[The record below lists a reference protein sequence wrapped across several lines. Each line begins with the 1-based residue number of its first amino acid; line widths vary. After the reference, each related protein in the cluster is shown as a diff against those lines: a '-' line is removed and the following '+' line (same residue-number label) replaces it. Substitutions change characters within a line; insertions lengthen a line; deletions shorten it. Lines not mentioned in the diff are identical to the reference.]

1 MNMRPSPLSPEIW
14 INNIFGSKAAAA
26 GAVIRRKS
34 RDVERF
40 VGREAFRQELDRRG
54 FQAIE
59 NAGQIIIFCNQE
71 EIRRFR

>member
-1 MNMRPSPLSPEIW
+1 MQMRPSPLAPEIW
-14 INNIFGSKAAAA
+14 LNDIFACKAAAR
-26 GAVIRRKS
+26 GEVIRRKS

-40 VGREAFRQELDRRG
+40 VGREVFAAELTRRG

-71 EIRRFR
+71 PIRRFR